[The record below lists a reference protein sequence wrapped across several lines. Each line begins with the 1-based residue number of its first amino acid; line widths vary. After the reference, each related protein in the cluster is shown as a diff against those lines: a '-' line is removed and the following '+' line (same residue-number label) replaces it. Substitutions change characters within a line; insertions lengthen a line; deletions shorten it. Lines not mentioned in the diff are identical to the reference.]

1 MAAGASTASP
11 PVLTP
16 GSNHFNFETWSRT
29 IEDATY
35 QKQQMIPRFRELD
48 RPYSLQTVNKYARI
62 DSVALA
68 TTAVGTGLTYQ
79 DPLGTPITLNPAGIY
94 VALAW
99 SQNEGAENPYN
110 IDSDLASEAERALA
124 EGNDEN
130 AALNIASLTEF
141 RGNGVAD
148 VTSALLRNAQALLTR
163 NTNGQVAPGM
173 GEDIYLVLDASQYP
187 AAMSIE
193 EYANAEARGDGENP
207 YVKGV
212 WSKGGGHN
220 LLFSTVLPT
229 DANGT
234 HGCLWVKPA
243 FGVGWNVRSMIER
256 QKEELQQRLIL
267 FNHLGTTIIHNLR
280 AVDIRTG
287 NTIAV

>member
-16 GSNHFNFETWSRT
+16 GSNHVNYETWSESV
-29 IEDATY
+29 EDGTY
-35 QKQQMIPRFRELD
+35 QKQMVLPRYKD
-48 RPYSLQTVNKYARI
+48 VGRPYSLMTINKWARV

-68 TTAVGTGLTYQ
+68 GTSVGTGLTYQ
-79 DPLGTPITLNPAGIY
+79 DPVAAPPTLNPAGIY

-99 SQNEGAENPYN
+99 SQNENAENPYN

-130 AALNIASLTEF
+130 GALQFASLTEF
-141 RGNGVAD
+141 RGNGVDD

-163 NTNGQVAPGM
+163 NSNGEITPG
-173 GEDIYLVLDASQYP
+173 GEKEIYLILDSSQYP
-187 AAMSIE
+187 ATMSIE
-193 EYANAEARGDGENP
+193 EYANAEARGDDENP

-229 DANGT
+229 DGNGT
-234 HGCLWVKPA
+234 HGCLWVREA

-280 AVDIRTG
+280 AVSVRTG
-287 NTIAV
+287 NTIAA